1 MPFQLYPQLPAG
13 HSNEGVAK
21 DEIFQSLL
29 AERAPDMTDE
39 QKLAR
44 VGPLAAAW
52 RAEGL
57 CLRSPPTGLNEQGG
71 GRMGSSFDA
80 QRLIM
85 LARSQGHED
94 AMIEE
99 VYTANHSRDEC
110 LSDWSVL
117 LGCARRAGVTGAEK
131 ALHSGW
137 GVRETLAKIEEYKSM
152 GVTAVPVVVIDS
164 IDSTPIKAVLSSG
177 APELDYLQACFAH
190 LIEHGRLPWAAEA
203 QPLPSPQPA
212 GTWMAGL
219 KSASPHHPPR
229 EPPQSS
235 QPAAPTPPPSTT
247 QPLKQAG
254 GAMSRVLDMLGSS
267 RSGAT
272 DGGGPAVAGGCLPAF
287 GMPASAVGN
296 KVGVGASTQRVTHVE
311 PVAAPSGFGRKLD
324 AGKPKCEN
332 GTCPLPLAQTDGNG
346 TRQVNRLKGSLRCSK
361 ERPHAMQ
368 IDADFV
374 TCTQ

>member
-13 HSNEGVAK
+13 HSNEGMVK
-21 DEIFQSLL
+21 DEIFKNLL

-52 RAEGL
+52 KAEGL
-57 CLRSPPTGLNEQGG
+57 CLRSPPTGLNEKGG

-80 QRLIM
+80 QRLIL
-85 LARSQGHED
+85 LARSQERED

-131 ALHSGW
+131 ALQSGW
-137 GVRETLAKIEEYKSM
+137 GVRETVAKIEEYKAM

-164 IDSTPIKAVLSSG
+164 IGSTPIKAVLSSG
-177 APELDYLQACFAH
+177 APELDYLRACFAH
-190 LIEHGRLPWAAEA
+190 LLEHGRLPWKAEEK
-203 QPLPSPQPA
+203 PLPSPQPKGA
-212 GTWMAGL
+212 WMAGL
-219 KSASPHHPPR
+219 KSAPQQHQPPAPKPV
-229 EPPQSS
+229 PPPATS
-235 QPAAPTPPPSTT
+235 QPS
-247 QPLKQAG
+247 KQTGG

-267 RSGAT
+267 KSGGSGGAST
-272 DGGGPAVAGGCLPAF
+272 TGGGVPAF
-287 GMPASAVGN
+287 GAPASAVG
-296 KVGVGASTQRVTHVE
+296 KKGGTGAATHVE
-311 PVAAPSGFGRKLD
+311 PTAAPSGFGRKL
-324 AGKPKCEN
+324 AGHDVGNPCSIGSQCKD

-346 TRQVNRLKGSLRCSK
+346 TRRVNRLKGSLRCSR